1 MRSESPA
8 RVIAVAAF
16 EPELA
21 AFREALPEVRAVAV
35 GIGMVDAALGTSA
48 ILAAAAAAP
57 AALAAIGASAPGRV
71 ELVILLGTCGVFR
84 ASDLGGIIVGSGAL
98 LADPAAPLG
107 HAALPE
113 PLLARLR
120 IAETFGVTAELG
132 EIATTLGVT
141 TSDEAARAL
150 ALSTQARAEHMETY
164 AVVKA
169 CMMHG
174 VRCAV
179 ILGAAN
185 VVGAQG
191 RAQWLA
197 NHVAASARAAQLAA
211 KLVRPWL

>member
-1 MRSESPA
+1 MAVSNHIL
-8 RVIAVAAF
+8 VVAAF
-16 EPELA
+16 EPELS

-35 GIGMVDAALGTSA
+35 GIGLVDAALGTSA
-48 ILAAAAAAP
+48 LLAAAAVS
-57 AALAAIGASAPGRV
+57 GDV
-71 ELVILLGTCGVFR
+71 ELVVLLGTCGVFHEND
-84 ASDLGGIIVGSGAL
+84 AGGVIVGSGAL
-98 LADPAAPLG
+98 LADPATPLG

-113 PLLARLR
+113 PLTERLP
-120 IAETFGVTAELG
+120 IAETFGATAELG

-150 ALSTQARAEHMETY
+150 SDATRARAEHMETY

-174 VRCAV
+174 IRCGV

-191 RAQWLA
+191 RAQWRA
-197 NHVAASARAAQLAA
+197 NHVAASRRAALFAA
-211 KLVRPWL
+211 SRLG